1 MKMPR
6 PEIDRA
12 ARPVLVAGGAGMI
25 GHHLCCLLMAKGYSV
40 VCLDD
45 LSTGHR
51 ENIALWDANP
61 AFRFVEGDV
70 VDGLP
75 GAFGGVFN
83 LASPA
88 APDHYLV
95 DPVRTLRTNVMG
107 TLAMLE
113 IARRSECVFV
123 QASTSEIYGDPD
135 RHPQSE
141 DYLGAVNPVGPR
153 ACYNEGK
160 RAAEA
165 LTRDFR
171 RQHGVETRIARIFN
185 TYGEGSRTDDGR
197 VIPNFVQQALRGEP
211 ITIYGDGRQ
220 TRSYCHVD
228 DLVEGLFRLFST
240 PGNIEDPVNVGNP
253 GEISVAELA
262 ARILELS
269 GSEAGIEFRALP
281 QDDPKRRCPD
291 IGRAQKLLGWSPRIS
306 LDEGLMRTIDWWR
319 QKNAEVAASQL
330 SGRG

>member
-1 MKMPR
+1 MPM
-6 PEIDRA
+6 PQIEPG

-25 GHHLCCLLMAKGYSV
+25 GHHLCRHLMAKGFPV
-40 VCLDD
+40 VCLDN

-51 ENIALWDANP
+51 ENIASWDGNP
-61 AFRFVEGDV
+61 DFRFVEGDV
-70 VDGLP
+70 VDGLA
-75 GAFGGVFN
+75 GTFAGVFN

-88 APDHYLV
+88 APDHYLI

-113 IARRSECVFV
+113 VARRSECVFV

-171 RQHGVETRIARIFN
+171 RQYGVETRIVRIFN
-185 TYGEGSRTDDGR
+185 TYGEGSRSDDGR

-228 DLVEGLFRLFST
+228 DLVEGLLRLFST
-240 PGNIEDPVNVGNP
+240 PGTIEDPVNIGNP
-253 GEISVAELA
+253 GEITVAELA
-262 ARILELS
+262 EKILALTES
-269 GSEAGIEFRALP
+269 DAGIDYRALP

-291 IGRAQKLLGWSPRIS
+291 IGRAQALLGWSPRIS
-306 LDEGLMRTIDWWR
+306 LDEGLMRTINWWR
-319 QKNAEVAASQL
+319 RKNAEVPASQIA
-330 SGRG
+330 GQG